1 MSTRDKLFTMLDTLE
16 DSQLEG
22 LYQFLKNFIPI
33 SETPNEETLEA
44 VKEVEEMRRH
54 PENYRSYDS
63 FEEMV
68 SDIL

>member
-44 VKEVEEMRRH
+44 IKEVEEMRKH
-54 PENYRSYDS
+54 PENYQSYDS

>member
-44 VKEVEEMRRH
+44 IKEVEEMRRH

>member
-44 VKEVEEMRRH
+44 VKEIEEMRKH

>member
-22 LYQFLKNFIPI
+22 LYQFLKNFIPVPK
-33 SETPNEETLEA
+33 TPNEDTLEA